1 MNRKLEKKCYIAPAI
16 KVVELRRQ
24 ENLLQCSNGTGNC
37 NLEELGLSNGSK
49 DFLG

>member
-1 MNRKLEKKCYIAPAI
+1 MNRKFEKKYYIAPAI

-24 ENLLQCSNGTGNC
+24 ENLLQCSKC

>member
-37 NLEELGLSNGSK
+37 NLEELGLADRPK
-49 DFLG
+49 DFYV